1 MELHLASMENI
12 SCWAFRRL
20 FRGPTDSYT
29 GVLSLNYLLRKRAWK
44 EVDLFPIA
52 GQRQWIQFA
61 TAKEEE
67 CKKFVERL
75 AREIKENPEKYNIY
89 GIQLNLSC
97 PSFNITNIGQGPA
110 LIKRTQ
116 KVVSLVNELL
126 KQDQFKV
133 SVKTRLG
140 LGEEDVKQ
148 GKIFDLLAELEKIKN
163 PNFANITVHFKHA
176 REPSCTPYDY
186 SSLKRI
192 NEYKIPLVINGGI
205 KNYEDFL
212 KITKNVPNKK
222 SIIGF
227 MMGREPLRN
236 PNCFVDIS
244 NQLNGTNFPNKSME
258 ELKKEFEENCK
269 LHLPKEVYVRNIQKQ
284 CEWAREAR
292 VEFPPRVE
300 IIDTKNYK
308 S

>member
-29 GVLSLNYLLRKRAWK
+29 GVLSLNYLLGRRTWK
-44 EVDLFPIA
+44 EVDLFPIE

-61 TAKEEE
+61 TAKEAE

-89 GIQLNLSC
+89 GVQLNLSC

-116 KVVSLVNELL
+116 KVVSLINELL

-133 SVKTRLG
+133 SVKMRLG
-140 LGEEDVKQ
+140 LGEEDVQ
-148 GKIFDLLAELEKIKN
+148 EGKIFALLAELEKIKN
-163 PNFANITVHFKHA
+163 PNFANIAVHFKHA
-176 REPSCTPYDY
+176 REPSYTPYDY

-192 NEYKIPLVINGGI
+192 SEYKIPLVINGGI
-205 KNYEDFL
+205 KNYDDFL
-212 KITKNVPNKK
+212 KITKNIPNKK
-222 SIIGF
+222 NIIGF

-236 PNCFVDIS
+236 PNCFIAAS
-244 NQLNGTNFPNKSME
+244 NLLNKTNFSPQSLDE
-258 ELKKEFEENCK
+258 IKKEFEENCK
-269 LHLPKEVYVRNIQKQ
+269 LHLPKEVYVRAIQKQ
-284 CEWAREAR
+284 CEWAREIR

-300 IIDTKNYK
+300 RVVGK
-308 S
+308 